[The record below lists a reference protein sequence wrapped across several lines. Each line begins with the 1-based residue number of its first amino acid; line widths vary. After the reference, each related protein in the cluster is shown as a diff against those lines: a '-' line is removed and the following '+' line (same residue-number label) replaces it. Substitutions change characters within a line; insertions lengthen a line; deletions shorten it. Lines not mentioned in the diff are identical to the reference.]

1 MQSAR
6 GNVAVTINV
15 VYLFK
20 DVLISGFFIRL
31 TVFCAKN
38 PNLITTI
45 HTAGDTQSNKE
56 TGKCGDHLPVS
67 GYKAYIVVK
76 SSLDDAQ
83 LSIWRSQWAGICHTS
98 IIYRLQ

>member
-20 DVLISGFFIRL
+20 DVLISGFCVHL
-31 TVFCAKN
+31 AVCATN
-38 PNLITTI
+38 QNLITTI
-45 HTAGDTQSNKE
+45 HTAGDTQSNKK
-56 TGKCGDHLPVS
+56 TGKCGDHLPVRC
-67 GYKAYIVVK
+67 YHAYIVAT

-83 LSIWRSQWAGICHTS
+83 LSIWRPQWSGIYHTS
-98 IIYRLQ
+98 IIHRLR